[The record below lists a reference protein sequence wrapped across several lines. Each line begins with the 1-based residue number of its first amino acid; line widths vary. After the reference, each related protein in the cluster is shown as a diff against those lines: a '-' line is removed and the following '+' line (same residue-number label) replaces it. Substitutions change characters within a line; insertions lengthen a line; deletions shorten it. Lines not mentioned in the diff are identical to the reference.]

1 MSISSTRDTRADRNN
16 FCRIKYKPQSDESGW
31 GLLYLLL
38 LFGKAQ
44 ELVDSELFE
53 FCCYYTFLGSV
64 VRFCLNRFS
73 GTKWPRLMVLFRENV
88 LGGTKCHRQDCRQR
102 PRHQYG
108 QNSGIQVRSYRDSYF
123 ILYGWSSYRV
133 KRLALRTHF
142 CSSSLTYSLASWKE
156 ISPERYEASF
166 SSASFL

>member
-1 MSISSTRDTRADRNN
+1 MNLPVKKVENHTYNLKYGTADSTSRRN
-16 FCRIKYKPQSDESGW
+16 SGDAYHNCW
-31 GLLYLLL
+31 
-38 LFGKAQ
+38 
-44 ELVDSELFE
+44 
-53 FCCYYTFLGSV
+53 
-64 VRFCLNRFS
+64 
-73 GTKWPRLMVLFRENV
+73 
-88 LGGTKCHRQDCRQR
+88 QR

-108 QNSGIQVRSYRDSYF
+108 QNSGIQVRSYRDFYF

-156 ISPERYEASF
+156 ISPERYEDSF

>member
-1 MSISSTRDTRADRNN
+1 MTISFVSIFTHVWILENKSREPLKTRQYVTAETLTIFQGVGRWKFRNTLIV
-16 FCRIKYKPQSDESGW
+16 RQSRNENPP
-31 GLLYLLL
+31 
-38 LFGKAQ
+38 
-44 ELVDSELFE
+44 
-53 FCCYYTFLGSV
+53 T
-64 VRFCLNRFS
+64 
-73 GTKWPRLMVLFRENV
+73 TKHNCW
-88 LGGTKCHRQDCRQR
+88 QR